1 MWIIPNNISHYVQD
15 TEGLISDYE
24 ELSQNLE
31 QSAMW
36 RSKPSQASTWH
47 KRLKKGG
54 WIQHLSGRTL
64 RPSHSNSFTEKW
76 TSSLEDSHVNPSL
89 MQGKK
94 QEQTTKDTSGL
105 TSNRAYEI
113 WGSLPL
119 FSLRTSKESSQ
130 PRSEIKVFSTM
141 SSSDWSKWVTKR
153 RQEYSVRV
161 KSVEAINESE
171 CLLWVCSTESK
182 SPVLAKNVYWPIPPK
197 EESNSTFGN
206 PPDPWATPTTR
217 DYKGA
222 YSLEN
227 QKKKPRNLLPDQV
240 KKWSTPIARDSMEIK
255 LTKAPPPRKNG
266 KERLDTMPRQLHA
279 EEAYRGKLNP
289 RWVELLMGVPIG
301 WTSPSC
307 THHVIIEWTK
317 SECLETESSQ
327 THVQEPSDSSL
338 KNWPTVRAVE
348 SEGNVETWQKTRKKK
363 KNCGPTLSV
372 AVKMWSTPIVQDH
385 KRRGPN
391 SKQQGLPNEI

>member
-15 TEGLISDYE
+15 TEELISDLD

-31 QSAMW
+31 QSVMW

-76 TSSLEDSHVNPSL
+76 TSSLADSHVNPSP
-89 MQGKK
+89 MQEKK
-94 QEQTTKDTSGL
+94 QEQTTNGTSGL

-119 FSLRTSKESSQ
+119 FSLKTSKGSSQ

-171 CLLWVCSTESK
+171 CLLWVCSMESK
-182 SPVLAKNVYWPIPPK
+182 SPVLAKNVYWPIPQK
-197 EESNSTFGN
+197 EEESSMSGN
-206 PPDPWATPTTR
+206 P
-217 DYKGA
+217 
-222 YSLEN
+222 
-227 QKKKPRNLLPDQV
+227 
-240 KKWSTPIARDSMEIK
+240 
-255 LTKAPPPRKNG
+255 
-266 KERLDTMPRQLHA
+266 
-279 EEAYRGKLNP
+279 RGKLNP

-327 THVQEPSDSSL
+327 THVQEPSDSSP

-372 AVKMWSTPIVQDH
+372 AVKMWSTPNTLDHMSLRSDEALMRRVTTIRKGRSSPSNLREQVNTDYSQKWKMWSTPLVQDH

-391 SKQQGLPNEI
+391 SKQQGLPNEISDND